1 MMPHALGECR
11 FASVDRKIFPCCFF
25 LSNENLLNCVL
36 TDPNNIKQNDVAIS
50 SMSYS
55 LYCFDML

>member
-50 SMSYS
+50 SMSE
-55 LYCFDML
+55 